1 MSKIMTILE
10 ERVAPAVNKIGG
22 QRHLRAVRNGIISM
36 LPLTIVGSFF
46 VIFLNVPIPGYDEL
60 IAPIKASLDIPFRY
74 TVGIMSIYVSFGIAH
89 QLAKSY
95 NLDELTSGFLAV
107 AGFLISSVVP
117 TQVSKGVDG
126 VIAAGRWMPIAKLSA
141 SSLFGAILASIISV
155 EIYRFFRDKN
165 IVIKMPD
172 GVPPAVAKSFAAL
185 IPGMIILTVVWL
197 IRLGLMYTPFEDM
210 HNIVRVLLVGPL
222 TKIGGTYWGALV
234 VTLLIHLLWMTGI
247 HGAALIMGIISPV
260 TYKLMAENN
269 AAYMA
274 GARGTELPH
283 VVTTQFFDIF
293 QSMGGSGSTF
303 SLAIILFLFSK
314 SKQLKEIG
322 KLAVGPAFFNINEP
336 ILFGL
341 PIVMNPL
348 MLIPFVLS
356 PVVVITITYW
366 SMKLG
371 LVSRLAG
378 IAIPWTTPPVLG
390 GALATASISGGVI
403 QVISM
408 VLTFFIYY
416 PFFKIMDAQK
426 LKEEQAAVSA

>member
-1 MSKIMTILE
+1 
-10 ERVAPAVNKIGG
+10 
-22 QRHLRAVRNGIISM
+22 
-36 LPLTIVGSFF
+36 
-46 VIFLNVPIPGYDEL
+46 
-60 IAPIKASLDIPFRY
+60 
-74 TVGIMSIYVSFGIAH
+74 
-89 QLAKSY
+89 
-95 NLDELTSGFLAV
+95 
-107 AGFLISSVVP
+107 
-117 TQVSKGVDG
+117 
-126 VIAAGRWMPIAKLSA
+126 
-141 SSLFGAILASIISV
+141 
-155 EIYRFFRDKN
+155 
-165 IVIKMPD
+165 MPD

-185 IPGMIILTVVWL
+185 IPGMIILTVVWI

-210 HNIVRVLLVGPL
+210 HNIVRVILVGPL

-314 SKQLKEIG
+314 SKQLKDIG

>member
-1 MSKIMTILE
+1 MAGAMDGVIGFLE
-10 ERVAPAVNKIGG
+10 KHLMPVAGRIGN
-22 QRHLRAVRNGIISM
+22 QKHVQAIRDGIIVTM
-36 LPLTIVGSFF
+36 PLTIIGS
-46 VIFLNVPIPGYDEL
+46 VFLIIGNFPIPAYTKWLAETGIAEKLGYPVT
-60 IAPIKASLDIPFRY
+60 A
-74 TVGIMSIYVSFGIAH
+74 SFG
-89 QLAKSY
+89 LM
-95 NLDELTSGFLAV
+95 
-107 AGFLISSVVP
+107 
-117 TQVSKGVDG
+117 G
-126 VIAAGRWMPIAKLSA
+126 VIACIGIAYRLSEKYNVDA
-141 SSLFGAILASIISV
+141 LTGAVLSLCTFVLVTPYNIPFLQDGKEIGTVGGIAFSFIVQKDII
-155 EIYRFFRDKN
+155 
-165 IVIKMPD
+165 IKMPD

-185 IPGMIILTVVWL
+185 IPGMIILTVVWI

-210 HNIVRVLLVGPL
+210 HNIVRVILVGPL